1 MQPSPAQKETTL
13 RQVPLFSGLTAAEIH
28 AMAQRTVER
37 RYAPGEMLFHEGED
51 CAGLFLVAE
60 GNVKVFKTSASGR
73 EVMLAMESAPSSVAE
88 VPMFDGG
95 PYPASVRAVDG
106 VLAYFIAKSDFRQVC
121 RQNPDVPLK
130 VLAVVGERLRSLVR
144 IVESVTFGS
153 VRQRLARALLEFG
166 RQANADTF
174 HLPVTHEE
182 MSLRLG
188 TAREVIS
195 RNLSRFQA
203 EGLLRIE
210 RREIVLLDRTGLERE
225 ADTEL

>member
-95 PYPASVRAVDG
+95 PYPASVRAV
-106 VLAYFIAKSDFRQVC
+106 
-121 RQNPDVPLK
+121 
-130 VLAVVGERLRSLVR
+130 
-144 IVESVTFGS
+144 
-153 VRQRLARALLEFG
+153 
-166 RQANADTF
+166 
-174 HLPVTHEE
+174 
-182 MSLRLG
+182 
-188 TAREVIS
+188 
-195 RNLSRFQA
+195 
-203 EGLLRIE
+203 
-210 RREIVLLDRTGLERE
+210 
-225 ADTEL
+225 